1 MATPLKPQSSWLQAL
16 MQYLQTAGFRSVLS
30 CSWTEIYHQLQEQ
43 SVDLLL
49 IRIKDISD
57 ASGLVSGLLALTQLQ
72 KQKLPPILVLD
83 HRLNADS
90 PVVGAR
96 LSLREQAMMGRGDST
111 SNLDSLLT
119 AVATQILRGHSL
131 SMTQLL
137 EQINQALGM

>member
-1 MATPLKPQSSWLQAL
+1 

-49 IRIKDISD
+49 IRIKDIND

-72 KQKLPPILVLD
+72 QQKLPPILVLD
-83 HRLNADS
+83 HRLNSDS
-90 PVVGAR
+90 QPIGVR
-96 LSLREQAMMGRGDST
+96 LSPLDQGVTGRVDST

-137 EQINQALGM
+137 EQINQVLGI